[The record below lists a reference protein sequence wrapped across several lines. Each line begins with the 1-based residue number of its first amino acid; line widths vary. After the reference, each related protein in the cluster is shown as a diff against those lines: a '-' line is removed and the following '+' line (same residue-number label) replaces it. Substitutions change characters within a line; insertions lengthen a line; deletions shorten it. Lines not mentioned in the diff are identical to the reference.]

1 MQKAE
6 TKDRIEF
13 GKKFRKKKKKEFE
26 LSSLNNSKET
36 V

>member
-13 GKKFRKKKKKEFE
+13 GKKLKKKKKEFE
-26 LSSLNNSKET
+26 LLSLNNSKET